1 MSILEKYEP
10 AVREAITLF
19 WNTRDTQIQRQIEK
33 NVVDRGMRAAVTGG
47 KQLDGFINLM
57 RKISIDTGIPK
68 ESIYTKANIIPGYFR
83 PTKAWDFF
91 IVSPKKH
98 LMACIEFKSQVG
110 SVGKNFNNRVEEAL
124 GSAVDLWTAFN
135 EGAFPNQEAP
145 WVGYLLVVE
154 KNEVLQIA
162 EIL

>member
-19 WNTRDTQIQRQIEK
+19 WNTRDTQIQKQIEK

-83 PTKAWDFF
+83 PTRPTKAWDFF

-98 LMACIEFKSQVG
+98 LIACVEFKSQVG
-110 SVGKNFNNRVEEAL
+110 SVGKKL
-124 GSAVDLWTAFN
+124 
-135 EGAFPNQEAP
+135 
-145 WVGYLLVVE
+145 
-154 KNEVLQIA
+154 
-162 EIL
+162 

>member
-19 WNTRDTQIQRQIEK
+19 WNTRDTQIQKQIEK

-98 LMACIEFKSQVG
+98 LIACVEFKSQVG
-110 SVGKNFNNRVEEAL
+110 SVGKNFNNRVEEVSPS
-124 GSAVDLWTAFN
+124 SADRVNVCSFFLR
-135 EGAFPNQEAP
+135 
-145 WVGYLLVVE
+145 Y
-154 KNEVLQIA
+154 I
-162 EIL
+162 